1 MLCDFSTS
9 HERLL
14 KGNRQTGDV
23 QVMGVVTNM
32 IKRDKIIRM
41 SAGRTSQNHNIP
53 EAVFLFTAILLLTM

>member
-23 QVMGVVTNM
+23 QVMGVVTNI
-32 IKRDKIIRM
+32 IKRDKIIRI
-41 SAGRTSQNHNIP
+41 SAGRTS
-53 EAVFLFTAILLLTM
+53 

>member
-23 QVMGVVTNM
+23 QVMGVVTN

-41 SAGRTSQNHNIP
+41 STGRTSQNHNIP